1 MTSLQQLVFLVARI
15 WAHSHNLIPL
25 FVENSPLIPLIWA
38 MNAKL
43 PFFVESSCQMMIC
56 SYIVDYQS
64 LMTLCNAM
72 ILCLVLAIVQ
82 IWSFGPMEL
91 IVVVEIG
98 IPLFGLKCSP
108 IALIVE
114 QLQRLLDFLLQL
126 QPMITISQMNFLQLF
141 SKQHAW
147 IKFL

>member
-15 WAHSHNLIPL
+15 LTHSYNLIPL

-38 MNAKL
+38 TNAKL

-56 SYIVDYQS
+56 SYIVEYQS

-82 IWSFGPMEL
+82 IWSFWPMEL

-141 SKQHAW
+141 SKQHA
-147 IKFL
+147 

>member
-1 MTSLQQLVFLVARI
+1 
-15 WAHSHNLIPL
+15 
-25 FVENSPLIPLIWA
+25 
-38 MNAKL
+38 
-43 PFFVESSCQMMIC
+43 
-56 SYIVDYQS
+56 
-64 LMTLCNAM
+64 MTLCNAM

-82 IWSFGPMEL
+82 IWSFWPMEL

-126 QPMITISQMNFLQLF
+126 QPMITISQNEFPSIIFKTTCMNQI
-141 SKQHAW
+141 SISERKQEY
-147 IKFL
+147 